1 MRLRLAARM
10 LRAWLAGM
18 AAACAFAP
26 SQAADPAAARAQLD
40 DLKQRI
46 ETLRGQLGQAEA
58 SRSEAAD
65 RLRETERAISQAG
78 ARLRELAQRR
88 EQAQAAL
95 AELERQSQ
103 ATSRRIDA
111 GQLALGR
118 LLNRHYRAGET
129 DQLRLILGGADP
141 NQVARDYHFLTLLSR
156 AQAELIG
163 QLRASLRDKRELA
176 QRAHDKREELARIE
190 QAQRSERDALV
201 ATKDKRRQV
210 LALVSG
216 KIRSQRREIS
226 TLKRNEQ
233 RLTRLIEGLGRILAK
248 PLAPGRSGEPH
259 RGPPATRN
267 EALPDASAAGVS
279 FESLKGKLRLPVRG
293 ELATRFGTPRSES
306 GSSAKGLFIR
316 TGNGEEIRAI
326 AGGRVVFADWLRGF
340 GNLIIIDHAGGY
352 LSVYGNNET
361 LLKGVGDAVAAGD
374 VIAAAG
380 ASGGSEQS
388 GLYFELRH
396 QGQPIDPMKWVTLR

>member
-1 MRLRLAARM
+1 MRRRLAARM
-10 LRAWLAGM
+10 LRACLAGM
-18 AAACAFAP
+18 AAACALAT
-26 SQAADPAAARAQLD
+26 SQAADPAEARARLD
-40 DLKQRI
+40 DLKKRI
-46 ETLRGQLGQAEA
+46 EALREQLGEAEA
-58 SRSEAAD
+58 SRSEVSD
-65 RLRETERAISQAG
+65 RLRETERAISRAG

-88 EQAQAAL
+88 EQAEAAL

-103 ATSRRIDA
+103 DTSRRIEA

-118 LLNRHYRAGET
+118 LLNRHYRAGPT

-156 AQAELIG
+156 AQAELIA
-163 QLRASLRDKRELA
+163 QLRAALRDKRELA
-176 QRAHDKREELARIE
+176 RRAHDRREELARIE

-201 ATKDKRRQV
+201 ATKDERRRV
-210 LALVSG
+210 LAQVSG
-216 KIRSQRREIS
+216 KIRGQRREIA
-226 TLKRNEQ
+226 TLKRNER
-233 RLTRLIEGLGRILAK
+233 RLTRLIEGLGRILTR
-248 PLAPGRSGEPH
+248 PLAPGRPGGPR
-259 RGPPATRN
+259 RGAPAIRN
-267 EALPDASAAGVS
+267 EALPDASLAGGS

-293 ELATRFGTPRSES
+293 ELVTRFGSPTGES
-306 GSSAKGLFIR
+306 GGTAKGLFIR

-340 GNLIIIDHAGGY
+340 GNLLIVEHAGGY

-380 ASGGSEQS
+380 ASGGGEQS

-396 QGQPIDPMKWVTLR
+396 RGQPIDPMKWVTLR